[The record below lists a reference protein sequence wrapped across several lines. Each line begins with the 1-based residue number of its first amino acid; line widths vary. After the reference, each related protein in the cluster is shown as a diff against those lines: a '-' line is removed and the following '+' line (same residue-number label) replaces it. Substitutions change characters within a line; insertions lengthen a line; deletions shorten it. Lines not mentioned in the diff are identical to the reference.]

1 MKGGG
6 EADGAHRGAHASLL
20 HGVAGAG
27 GPEVR
32 ARSARRP
39 ADSVRRRALP
49 VDHRHDHE
57 DEDEELHLLLPPHSC
72 AGLQSRGIWIERN
85 DLMPKQVIY
94 LNHSYIPRLY
104 VKLPTG
110 HSRCYELMLPALVS
124 VGRPRQNRDEV
135 VFLAVDHWC
144 GGVQDVCGCHSIRVE
159 SPLLNSTHHVVI
171 SQELSSSGG
180 GHLGLPQNLF
190 CRSKPVFP
198 ANNPPEN

>member
-32 ARSARRP
+32 TRSARRP

-72 AGLQSRGIWIERN
+72 AGLQN
-85 DLMPKQVIY
+85 
-94 LNHSYIPRLY
+94 